1 MEDKAK
7 ELHKQAIVV
16 DAHNHI
22 MIELAYQRNRG
33 KRAVFSDYYAPRI
46 RKGGVNVI
54 MMVVGGDSTSLTDRS
69 DLFWWGSI
77 RVMDMLLLE
86 AEESSDTL
94 AICLNSKDIDDA
106 LDAGKI
112 AVLMALE
119 GGRPLTGK
127 LNMDS
132 LAVLR
137 SFYRQG
143 LRQMQLVDMGRNR
156 LGDGH
161 LEVRTGS
168 RLTRFGLDVIK
179 ECNRLGIVVD
189 VAHLNDAGFWDVIE
203 TTEDPIIDSHSG
215 VRAVSGL
222 PRTITDERIKA
233 MAQNGGVLALSC
245 YDKHVDFAK
254 VEAGIRPTLDDLIR
268 HIDHVAELVGI
279 DHVGLGPDHW
289 EGKLWTDLGWDPAPG
304 YFEGLYI
311 GISEGSAFVE
321 GLKDITEFPLLTEA
335 LVKHGYSDEEI
346 RKVLGENLLRVYKQV
361 LG

>member
-1 MEDKAK
+1 MALIGDKAK

-54 MMVVGGDSTSLTDRS
+54 MMVIGGDSTSLTDRS

-86 AEESSDTL
+86 AEESSDDL
-94 AICLNSKDIDDA
+94 AICLNSQDIDDTLA
-106 LDAGKI
+106 AGKI
-112 AVLMALE
+112 AVLMTLE
-119 GGRPLTGK
+119 GARPLTGK

-143 LRQMQLVDMGRNR
+143 LRQLQLVDMGRNR

-161 LEVRTGS
+161 REVRTGS
-168 RLTRFGLDVIK
+168 RLTRFGLDVVK
-179 ECNRLGIVVD
+179 ECNRLGMIID
-189 VAHLNDAGFWDVIE
+189 VAHLNDPGFWDVIE
-203 TTEDPIIDSHSG
+203 TSEDPIVDSHSCA
-215 VRAVSGL
+215 RALSDHGHNL
-222 PRTITDERIKA
+222 SDERIKA
-233 MAQNGGVLALSC
+233 MAENGGVIGLSFMRQF
-245 YDKHVDFAK
+245 VSNK
-254 VEAGIRPTLDDLIR
+254 VEKPTVDDLVR
-268 HIDHVAELVGI
+268 HIDYIAELVGI

-289 EGKLWTDLGWDPAPG
+289 EGEVWTDRGWDPAPG
-304 YFEGLYI
+304 YMEGFHI
-311 GISEGSAFVE
+311 GMPEGTAFVE
-321 GLKDITEFPLLTEA
+321 GLGDITMFPVVTEVLL
-335 LVKHGYSDEEI
+335 KRGYSDEDTM
-346 RKVLGENLLRVYKQV
+346 KVLGGNFLRVYRQV

>member
-1 MEDKAK
+1 MESRAK

-22 MIELAYQRNRG
+22 MIELAYQRNRE
-33 KRAVFSDYYAPRI
+33 KRAVFSNYYAPRI
-46 RKGGVNVI
+46 RTGGVNVI

-69 DLFWWGSI
+69 DLFWWGAI

-112 AVLMALE
+112 AVLMTLE

-143 LRQMQLVDMGRNR
+143 LRQMQLVDIGRNR

-168 RLTRFGLDVIK
+168 RLTRFGIDVVK
-179 ECNRLGIVVD
+179 ECNRLGMIID

-203 TTEDPIIDSHSG
+203 ISEDPIVDSHSC
-215 VRAVSGL
+215 VRALCDHV
-222 PRTITDERIKA
+222 RNRTDEQIKA
-233 MAQNGGVLALSC
+233 IAQNGGGLGLSFMHKYVSDC
-245 YDKHVDFAK
+245 GAK
-254 VEAGIRPTLDDLIR
+254 PTVHDLVR
-268 HIDHVAELVGI
+268 HIDYIAELVGV

-289 EGKLWTDLGWDPAPG
+289 EGEVWTDSGWDPAPG
-304 YFEGLYI
+304 YMEGLYV
-311 GISEGSAFVE
+311 GIREGSAFVA
-321 GLKDITEFPLLTEA
+321 GLEDITKFPAVTEA
-335 LVKHGYSDEEI
+335 LVKHGYSDEDI
-346 RKVLGENLLRVYKQV
+346 KKVLGGNLLRVYRQV

>member
-1 MEDKAK
+1 MENRVK
-7 ELHKQAIVV
+7 ELHNQAIVV

-22 MIELAYQRNRG
+22 MIELAHERNRG
-33 KRAVFSDYYAPRI
+33 KKAVFSNYYAPLI

-54 MMVVGGDSTSLTDRS
+54 MMVVGGDSPSLTDRS
-69 DLFWWGSI
+69 DLFWWGAI
-77 RVMDMLLLE
+77 RVMDMLLQE

-112 AVLMALE
+112 AVLMTLE

-168 RLTRFGLDVIK
+168 RLTRFGIDVVK
-179 ECNRLGIVVD
+179 ECNRLGMIID
-189 VAHLNDAGFWDVIE
+189 VAHLNDPGFWDVIE
-203 TTEDPIIDSHSG
+203 TSEDPIVDSHSCVLSLCDN
-215 VRAVSGL
+215 VRNLS
-222 PRTITDERIKA
+222 DERIKA
-233 MAQNGGVLALSC
+233 MAENGGVIGLSFMRR
-245 YDKHVDFAK
+245 YVSDKADA
-254 VEAGIRPTLDDLIR
+254 PTVDDLVR
-268 HIDHVAELVGI
+268 HIDYIAELVGI

-289 EGKLWTDLGWDPAPG
+289 EGKLWTDAGWDPVPG
-304 YFEGLYI
+304 YMEGLYV

-321 GLKDITEFPLLTEA
+321 GLEDITKFPVVTEA
-335 LVKHGYSDEEI
+335 LVKRGYSDEDVK
-346 RKVLGENLLRVYKQV
+346 KVLGGNFLRTYKRV